1 MKSMSVLGILLLVAA
16 IIYGEWH
23 SSKRKRGKVVAAG
36 ITLAASVL
44 ALLLLFQPGL
54 PGPTQLVKLLFG
66 KMDKLMK

>member
-1 MKSMSVLGILLLVAA
+1 MKSVSVLGIFLLVAA

-23 SSKRKRGKVVAAG
+23 SSKRKRAKVVAAG
-36 ITLAASVL
+36 IMLAASVL

-54 PGPTQLVKLLFG
+54 PGPSQLVKLLFG